1 MCVSWAAATAQAA
14 EWQLIRFEGRDYVSL
29 ENIAQFYGFPAPD
42 PLPVTP
48 PAPSSETTAPPS
60 TPAPTSSAGNNGGA
74 TPPAASASSATGS
87 ATPASATTVPTTTP
101 AISQPIPPVLPKTVA
116 LVTEKWQLEVTLN
129 SREVMVNGV
138 KQWLAFPAVVHDNKV
153 LISRLDLSK
162 VIEPRL
168 RPEMIQGF
176 TPVSTVVLDP
186 GHGGHD
192 KGAISKYGYEKD
204 FALDVALRARKLLEA
219 RGYKVAMTRTTD
231 IFIPLHDRPRLAQST
246 PDSIFVSIHFNAS
259 PVNHSARGFE
269 IFSMAPR
276 GAPATNDAIF
286 SIRDMREE
294 PGNAHELQS
303 SALAASIYHSLLGQ
317 VPTIDRGLKHARF
330 AVLRVSTVPAVLV
343 ECGFVSNGPESILI
357 GSPEWRER
365 VAEAV
370 VEGIGEYKSLAE
382 LKQRPKAIAEYR
394 RSSVEGAAPDV
405 TPTSSSGSP
414 VTQ

>member
-1 MCVSWAAATAQAA
+1 MFVAVAAATAHASH
-14 EWQLIRFEGRDYVSL
+14 WQLIRFEGRDYVSID
-29 ENIAQFYGFPAPD
+29 NIAEFYGFPAPP
-42 PLPVTP
+42 PLPVASSSAVDAAKTTP
-48 PAPSSETTAPPS
+48 DIAKPESAGEKQASATNRSTAGTTAPPAATATPTS
-60 TPAPTSSAGNNGGA
+60 PSASEAAQPAPL
-74 TPPAASASSATGS
+74 
-87 ATPASATTVPTTTP
+87 
-101 AISQPIPPVLPKTVA
+101 ILPKTIA
-116 LVTEKWQLEVTLN
+116 LASDKWQIEVTLN
-129 SREVMVNGV
+129 SREVMINGA
-138 KQWLAFPAVVHDNKV
+138 KQWLAFPAVVHENKV

-168 RPEMIQGF
+168 RPEMIAGF
-176 TPVSTVVLDP
+176 TPVTTIVLDP

-231 IFIPLHDRPRLAQST
+231 VFVPLHDRPRLAKSLA
-246 PDSIFVSIHFNAS
+246 DSIFVSIHFNAS
-259 PVNHSARGFE
+259 PVNSAARGFE

-330 AVLRVSTVPAVLV
+330 AVLRLSTVPAVLV
-343 ECGFVSNGPESILI
+343 ECGFVSNGAESTLI
-357 GSPEWRER
+357 GSPAWRER

-382 LKQRPKAIAEYR
+382 LKQRPKAIADYR
-394 RSSVEGAAPDV
+394 RAGTATVPDASGTPTVSGPAAP
-405 TPTSSSGSP
+405 
-414 VTQ
+414 Q